1 MKIGILLCGD
11 VPAELVDTFGSY
23 TECLRA
29 QLRLDECDSVTVW
42 DLYQAGELPD
52 DINQCDAYIVGG
64 SPSGVHDGLDWVHR
78 LSQFIRSAFFGR
90 KKLFG
95 ICFGHQVINHALG
108 GVVKRSEK
116 GWGLG
121 IYDVQLRQDIGS
133 LKAGHNLQLIAVH
146 QDQVI
151 RPGQGFEVVAG
162 NRFCPNYITRYKN
175 QVLTVQG
182 HPEFNGP
189 FFNALLSHRT
199 EKFKPEEIKKAQVT
213 DDSLICNRRF
223 NQFVNDFLAQPNTGY

>member
-11 VPAELVDTFGSY
+11 VPAELVDTFGNY
-23 TECLRA
+23 TECLKT
-29 QLRLDECDSVTVW
+29 QLRLDECDSVSVW

-64 SPSGVHDGLDWVHR
+64 SPSGVHDGLDWVYR
-78 LSQFIRSAFFGR
+78 LSQFIRNAFYGR

-108 GVVKRSEK
+108 GAVKRSEK

-121 IYDVQLRQDIGS
+121 VYGVQLQQDIGA

-146 QDQVI
+146 QDQVVK
-151 RPGQGFEVVAG
+151 PGQGFEVVAG
-162 NRFCPNYITRYKN
+162 NRFCPNYITRYKD

-182 HPEFNGP
+182 HPEFSGL
-189 FFNALLSHRT
+189 FFNALLKQRT
-199 EKFKPEEIKKAQVT
+199 NKFSPEEIKSAQVT
-213 DDSLICNRRF
+213 DDSSICSHRF
-223 NQFVNDFLAQPNTGY
+223 NRVVNEFLAQPHRGD